1 MMIFEETQRVGKVWR
16 LTFLVL
22 LIISMILF
30 AFVNEDF
37 VLGIVIFSLFFLLSF
52 TLKLEVKIYE
62 ETLMYR
68 LLPFNIKN
76 KRIKFNSIQSV
87 ERLTPKQIGVFGFKI
102 KHNSRGAIYYFGG
115 NELICIK
122 RKHGKDIL
130 LGTHKIKAMQEA
142 LILKSV

>member
-1 MMIFEETQRVGKVWR
+1 MMIFEESQRIGIVWR

-22 LIISMILF
+22 LIISLVLF
-30 AFVNEDF
+30 VFVNEGF
-37 VLGIVIFSLFFLLSF
+37 ASGIVIFSLFFILSL
-52 TLKLEVKIYE
+52 TLKFEIKIYE

-76 KRIKFNSIQSV
+76 KRIEFHSIQSM
-87 ERLTPKQIGVFGFKI
+87 ERLTSRQIGVFGFKI
-102 KHNSRGAIYYFGG
+102 KNNSRGAIYYFGG

-122 RKHGKDIL
+122 RKHGKDIM